1 MIDGKYDWKAE
12 NAAKAHF
19 ECRRKCEDYMKNKM
33 SPVIIANTNTTMKE
47 MWPYYDMAEKY
58 GYKVFS
64 VIIENRHNGIN
75 EHNVPE
81 ATLQGNAREIRHKII
96 K

>member
-1 MIDGKYDWKAE
+1 MVDGEYAWKAE
-12 NAAKAHF
+12 NVEKAHLACQ
-19 ECRRKCEDYMKNKM
+19 EKCRKLMDMG
-33 SPVIIANTNTTMKE
+33 STPITITNTNTTVKE
-47 MWPYYDMAEKY
+47 MKPYYEMAEKY

-81 ATLQGNAREIRHKII
+81 DTLQKMKDRFDI
-96 K
+96 KL